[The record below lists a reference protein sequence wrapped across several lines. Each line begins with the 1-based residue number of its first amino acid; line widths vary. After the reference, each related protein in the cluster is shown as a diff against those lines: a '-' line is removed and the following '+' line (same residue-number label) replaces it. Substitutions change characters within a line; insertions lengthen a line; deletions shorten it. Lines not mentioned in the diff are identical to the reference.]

1 VLSARTETILKS
13 IVEQYIARPVPVP
26 SQGIVVD
33 CNLRVSP
40 ATIRHEMARLEDEGY
55 VTRPHTSAGA
65 VPSDKGYRY
74 YVESLIDLGLPMVEQ
89 RLITHLFHQVESE
102 LDEWLRL
109 AAAIIAR
116 MTRNVAVVS
125 RPKLV
130 GCRLKHLEVVAL
142 QDSLA
147 LLVLVLHGARVKQ
160 QLINCEE
167 TIKQPELSVLS
178 INLNNAYHDLSLPQ
192 IKDKATG
199 LNPVEQQVTNCIIK
213 MMQAEDEAQYNQPY
227 LDGLHYIADQ
237 PEFAEAPRIQE
248 LMQIVEQGNL
258 LKVIVPP
265 RLNTREVMVIIGQ
278 ENEAEA
284 IQDCSVVMTLYGLHA
299 KAVGTIGVIGP
310 TRMPYA
316 RTIPTVNYLSTV
328 LSQLVAELYGKQ
340 YKGKDTNDRTR

>member
-13 IVEQYIARPVPVP
+13 IVEQYIARPAPVP

-40 ATIRHEMARLEDEGY
+40 ATIRHEMAHLEDEGY

-65 VPSDKGYRY
+65 VPSDKGYRH

-160 QLINCEE
+160 QLINFEE

-199 LNPVEQQVTNCIIK
+199 LSPVEQQVTNCIIK

-340 YKGKDTNDRTR
+340 YKGKDANDRAR